1 MVITYPNFK
10 VEIMKSI
17 LNLAVV
23 AVLGLGVAS
32 CAALESFFGEGAV
45 VTTAD
50 QLAEGEEA
58 PVIPW
63 QQLPDE
69 LKAQIPEGTEVVMA
83 NKDQLVEEAA
93 YIPLGGELDGDSIG
107 GIIDAG
113 FGIASTFLP
122 GLAAWEG
129 VVTLFSQRK
138 RKNYAKAIKAAV
150 PTDKNID
157 LAGAVAGVAAALGM
171 SHTSEGSKAAAEDDD
186 AAVAATE
193 AVAAKATEKA

>member
-1 MVITYPNFK
+1 MITYPNFK

-193 AVAAKATEKA
+193 AVAAKAAEKA

>member
-1 MVITYPNFK
+1 
-10 VEIMKSI
+10 MKI
-17 LNLAVV
+17 NNY
-23 AVLGLGVAS
+23 VLCLTAFLVSLFAFTS
-32 CAALESFFGEGAV
+32 CAALEGLFGEGAV

-63 QQLPDE
+63 QQLPEE
-69 LKAQIPEGTEVVMA
+69 LKAKIPEGTEVVMA
-83 NKDQLVEEAA
+83 NKDQLVEDAA
-93 YIPLGGELDGDSIG
+93 YLPLGGELDGDSIG

-113 FGIASTFLP
+113 FGIASTFIP

-138 RKNYAKAIKAAV
+138 RQNYAKAIKAAV

-157 LAGAVAGVAAALGM
+157 LAGAVAGIGAALGIA
-171 SHTSEGSKAAAEDDD
+171 HTSDASKE
-186 AAVAATE
+186 
-193 AVAAKATEKA
+193 AAKEVKPEEEKEEELLT

>member
-1 MVITYPNFK
+1 MR
-10 VEIMKSI
+10 SI
-17 LNLAVV
+17 LNLAIV
-23 AVLGLGVAS
+23 AFLGLGVAS

-50 QLAEGEEA
+50 QLAEGQEA

-83 NKDQLVEEAA
+83 NKEQLVADAA

-157 LAGAVAGVAAALGM
+157 LAGAVAGVAAAMGL
-171 SHTSEGSKAAAEDDD
+171 SHTSEASKAAADDDD

-193 AVAAKATEKA
+193 AVAAKAAEKA

>member
-1 MVITYPNFK
+1 MITYPNFK

-32 CAALESFFGEGAV
+32 RAALESFFGEGAV

-69 LKAQIPEGTEVVMA
+69 LKAQIPEGTEVVMST
-83 NKDQLVEEAA
+83 KDQLTEEAA

-150 PTDKNID
+150 PSDKNID

-171 SHTSEGSKAAAEDDD
+171 SHTSEGSKAAADDDD

-193 AVAAKATEKA
+193 AVAAKAAEKA

>member
-1 MVITYPNFK
+1 
-10 VEIMKSI
+10 MKSI

-193 AVAAKATEKA
+193 AVAAKASEKA

>member
-1 MVITYPNFK
+1 MITYQNFK

-17 LNLAVV
+17 LNVAVV

-32 CAALESFFGEGAV
+32 CAALESIFGEGAV

-69 LKAQIPEGTEVVMA
+69 IKSQIPEGTEVVMA
-83 NKDQLVEEAA
+83 NKDQLVADAA
-93 YIPLGGELDGDSIG
+93 YLPLGGELDGDSIG

-113 FGIASTFLP
+113 FGIASTFIP

-129 VVTLFSQRK
+129 IATLFSQRK

-157 LAGAVAGVAAALGM
+157 LAGAVAGIGAALGIA
-171 SHTSEGSKAAAEDDD
+171 HTSEGSKAAADDDD

-193 AVAAKATEKA
+193 AVAAKASEKA

>member
-1 MVITYPNFK
+1 MITYPNFK

-129 VVTLFSQRK
+129 IVTLFSQRK

-186 AAVAATE
+186 AAMAATE
-193 AVAAKATEKA
+193 AVAAKAEEKA

>member
-1 MVITYPNFK
+1 LI
-10 VEIMKSI
+10 IMRSI
-17 LNLAVV
+17 LNLAIV
-23 AVLGLGVAS
+23 AFLGLGVAS

-83 NKDQLVEEAA
+83 TKDQLTEEAA

-150 PTDKNID
+150 PSDKNID

-171 SHTSEGSKAAAEDDD
+171 SHTSEGSKAAADDED
-186 AAVAATE
+186 AAAAATE
-193 AVAAKATEKA
+193 AVAAKAAEKA

>member
-1 MVITYPNFK
+1 MR
-10 VEIMKSI
+10 SI
-17 LNLAVV
+17 LNLAIV
-23 AVLGLGVAS
+23 AFLGLGVAS

-63 QQLPDE
+63 QQLPEE

-83 NKDQLVEEAA
+83 NKAQLVSDAA
-93 YIPLGGELDGDSIG
+93 YIPLGGELDGESIG

-129 VVTLFSQRK
+129 VVTLFSQCK
-138 RKNYAKAIKAAV
+138 RKNYAKAIKAVV
-150 PTDKNID
+150 PSDKNID
-157 LAGAVAGVAAALGM
+157 LAGAVTGVAAALGM
-171 SHTSEGSKAAAEDDD
+171 SHTSEGSKAAADDDD

-193 AVAAKATEKA
+193 AVAAKAAEKA

>member
-1 MVITYPNFK
+1 MITYPNFK

-93 YIPLGGELDGDSIG
+93 YVPLGGELDGDSIG

-171 SHTSEGSKAAAEDDD
+171 SHTSEGSKAAADDED

-193 AVAAKATEKA
+193 AVAAKADKKA